1 MQIFLFRL
9 QGHSPSK
16 WRFNLKLAKNLLHD
30 SWPLIFSGLMVMVY
44 LRIDQ
49 IMIKS
54 MINSQAL
61 GNYAA
66 AVKLSEMWYFFPI
79 VITQSIFPAIL
90 DAKSK
95 NEATYF
101 RRLQILYDMMV
112 WLAIGI
118 AIPIAIFSKSIIFL
132 LYGEAYAIASPVLT
146 IHIWTSVFVFLG
158 LASDRYLLAEGLIK
172 LTLYRSCL
180 GVIVNIVLNV
190 ILISN
195 YGIIGAAISTLVSQI
210 MASFIFDLLNKQTII
225 SFKMKI
231 KSFFPIHLL

>member
-1 MQIFLFRL
+1 
-9 QGHSPSK
+9 
-16 WRFNLKLAKNLLHD
+16 
-30 SWPLIFSGLMVMVY
+30 
-44 LRIDQ
+44 
-49 IMIKS
+49 
-54 MINSQAL
+54 
-61 GNYAA
+61 
-66 AVKLSEMWYFFPI
+66 
-79 VITQSIFPAIL
+79 
-90 DAKSK
+90 
-95 NEATYF
+95 
-101 RRLQILYDMMV
+101 MMV